1 MKAYRIAQFGFEQ
14 MEMAD
19 LPMPQPGPGQV
30 LVKVHAVSLNFR
42 DLLMVRGMYNPKM
55 HLPRIPC
62 SDGAG
67 EIVQAG
73 AGVEGWKTG
82 DRVAGIFM
90 QHWMEGAPA
99 AAKSHHALG
108 GDVDGMLAEYVV
120 LDAAGVVRVPAHLSY
135 EEASTLPCAAVTAWH
150 ALVHAAKVKPGETV
164 LIQGTGGVSMFALQ
178 FARMM
183 GARVLGTSSSNEKI
197 ERARALGMD
206 AGVNYRERPDWAEW
220 VLEQTGGEGVDAV
233 VEVGGAGT
241 FNQSL
246 KAVRVGGTVAQ
257 IGVLSQATE
266 PISVIPIL
274 HKQIHVQGI
283 YVGSRRMFEEMNAAI
298 SQAGLHPVVDRV
310 YPFEEARTAMAA
322 MASGSHVG
330 KVVIEVSGRRGRDAA
345 GPIMNSAK

>member
-1 MKAYRIAQFGFEQ
+1 MKAYRVAQFGFEH
-14 MEMAD
+14 MELVD
-19 LPMPQPGPGQV
+19 LAMPRPGPGQV
-30 LVKVHAVSLNFR
+30 LVRVEAVSLNYR
-42 DLLMVRGMYNPKM
+42 DLLVVRGMYNPKM
-55 HLPRIPC
+55 RLPRIPC

-67 EIVQAG
+67 EIVEAG
-73 AGVEGWKTG
+73 AGVAGFKAG

-90 QHWMEGAPA
+90 QRWLEGALTA
-99 AAKSHHALG
+99 EKSHQALG

-120 LDAAGVVRVPAHLSY
+120 LDAGGVVRVPAHLSY
-135 EEASTLPCAAVTAWH
+135 TEASTLPCAAVTAWH
-150 ALVHAAKVKPGETV
+150 ALAHAAKVKPGETV
-164 LIQGTGGVSMFALQ
+164 LTQGTGGVSMFALQ

-197 ERARALGMD
+197 GRARALGLD
-206 AGVNYRERPDWAEW
+206 GAVNYRERPDWAEW

-233 VEVGGAGT
+233 IEVGGAGT

-266 PISVIPIL
+266 AISVIPIL

-298 SQAGLHPVVDRV
+298 SHAGLHPVVDRV
-310 YPFEEARTAMAA
+310 YPFAEARTAMESMAA
-322 MASGSHVG
+322 GSHLGKIVVAVG
-330 KVVIEVSGRRGRDAA
+330 EAGDRRAMSPGL
-345 GPIMNSAK
+345 